1 MSNSLFI
8 PVKESVQELNILL
21 KKSIPFLKPRIQ
33 LLLAMKKNGDNP
45 ISKRALMEQ
54 TGLCSYSVHT
64 WRSLYAK
71 GGIELLLLHQKT
83 GFKSPIID
91 SKNKLKLENKLKDS
105 ENGLRGYKELLE
117 WVIKEFNSEISYN
130 TLYKFCRKNFGTKI
144 KVARKYH
151 AKKDDEA
158 VNTFKKTSVKHAR
171 KQ

>member
-8 PVKESVQELNILL
+8 PVKESVQELRMLL
-21 KKSIPFLKPRIQ
+21 KKSMSFLQPRIQ
-33 LLLAMKKNGDNP
+33 LLLTMKKNGDKP

-54 TGLCSYSVHT
+54 TGLCSYSVQK

-71 GGIELLLLHQKT
+71 GGIELLLSHNKT

-91 SKNKLKLENKLKDS
+91 SKTKLKLEKKLKDS

-117 WVIKEFNSEISYN
+117 WVITEFKSEISYN
-130 TLYKFCRKNFGTKI
+130 TLYKYCRKNFGTKI

-151 AKKDDEA
+151 AKKDEEA
-158 VNTFKKTSVKHAR
+158 VTAFKKTSVKPVR

>member
-1 MSNSLFI
+1 MSNSLII
-8 PVKESVQELNILL
+8 PVKENVPELNSLL

-33 LLLAMKKNGDNP
+33 LLIAMRKNGDKP

-54 TGLCSYSVHT
+54 TSLCSYSVQK

-71 GGIELLLLHQKT
+71 GGIELLLKHNKT

-91 SKNKLKLENKLKDS
+91 SNTKLKLEKKLKDS

-117 WVIKEFNSEISYN
+117 WVVSEFKSEISYN

-151 AKKDDEA
+151 AKKDEEA
-158 VNTFKKTSVKHAR
+158 VTTFKKTSVKHAK

>member
-8 PVKESVQELNILL
+8 PVKESVQELRMLL
-21 KKSIPFLKPRIQ
+21 KKSMSFLQPRIQ
-33 LLLAMKKNGDNP
+33 LLLTMKKNGDKP
-45 ISKRALMEQ
+45 VSKRALMEQ
-54 TGLCSYSVHT
+54 TGLCSYSVQK

-71 GGIELLLLHQKT
+71 GGIELLLSHNKT

-91 SKNKLKLENKLKDS
+91 SKTKLKLEKKLNDS

-117 WVIKEFNSEISYN
+117 WVITEFKSEISYN
-130 TLYKFCRKNFGTKI
+130 TLYKYCRKNFGTKI

-151 AKKDDEA
+151 AKKDEEA
-158 VNTFKKTSVKHAR
+158 VTTFKKTSVKPVR

>member
-8 PVKESVQELNILL
+8 PIKESVHELNSLL

-33 LLLAMKKNGDNP
+33 FLLVMKKNGDKP

-54 TGLCSYSVHT
+54 TGLCSYSVQK
-64 WRSLYAK
+64 WRGLYAK
-71 GGIELLLLHQKT
+71 GGVKILLKHNKT

-91 SKNKLKLENKLKDS
+91 SKTKLKLEKKLNDS

-117 WVIKEFNSEISYN
+117 WVITEFKSEITYN

-151 AKKDDEA
+151 AKKDEEA
-158 VNTFKKTSVKHAR
+158 VSTFKKTSVKHAK

>member
-1 MSNSLFI
+1 MANSLFI
-8 PVKESVQELNILL
+8 PVKESVQELKALL

-45 ISKRALMEQ
+45 TSKRALMEQ
-54 TGLCSYSVHT
+54 TGLCSYSVQK

-71 GGIELLLLHQKT
+71 GGVQLLLVHNKT
-83 GFKSPIID
+83 GFKKSIID
-91 SKNKLKLENKLKDS
+91 PKTKMKLEEKLNDP

-117 WVIKEFNSEISYN
+117 WVITEFKSEISYN

-151 AKKDDEA
+151 AKKDEEA
-158 VNTFKKTSVKHAR
+158 VNSFKKTSVKSAR
-171 KQ
+171 KP